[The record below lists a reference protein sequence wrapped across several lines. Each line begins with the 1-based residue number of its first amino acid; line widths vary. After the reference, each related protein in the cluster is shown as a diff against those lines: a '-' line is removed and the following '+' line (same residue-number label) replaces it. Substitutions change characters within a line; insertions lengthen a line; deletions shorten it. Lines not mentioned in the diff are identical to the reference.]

1 MGKNTTRS
9 RFLKIS
15 AFDIQFNILG
25 CTLKVSF
32 PFLTLLTLLLLV
44 DNNGTIVY
52 GVFAAL
58 IHELG
63 HISAMMIKN
72 CRPQKIS
79 FRAFDINIIDRS
91 RVKRNYNDDLFILAA
106 GPLSNI
112 IFCLVLYCIYK
123 FGGCSWLVKPIYENI
138 FIAVF
143 NILPIESLDGGQIF
157 FNLLCRRLSIK
168 TATNFTVLISFM
180 VLLPIAVVGFY
191 ILLVSRYN
199 FSLLLLSCYLI
210 GILLLKHKEFYY

>member
-1 MGKNTTRS
+1 MTRS

-15 AFDIQFNILG
+15 AFDVQFNVFG
-25 CTLKVSF
+25 CTFTVSF
-32 PFLTLLTLLLLV
+32 PFLTILTLLLLI

-52 GVFAAL
+52 GVLAAL

-63 HISAMMIKN
+63 HISAMMIKK

-79 FRAFDINIIDRS
+79 FRAFDINIVDRS
-91 RVKRNYNDDLFILAA
+91 RVKRNYNDDLFILVA

-112 IFCLVLYCIYK
+112 IWGLVLYCIYK
-123 FGGCSWLVKPIYENI
+123 FCAENWIIKPICENI

-143 NILPIESLDGGQIF
+143 NILPIESLDGGQIL
-157 FNLLCRRLSIK
+157 FNLLCRKLNVK

-180 VLLPIAVVGFY
+180 VLLPVAAVGFY
-191 ILLVSRYN
+191 ILIVSRYN
-199 FSLLLLSCYLI
+199 FSLLLLSCYLM
-210 GILLLKHKEFYY
+210 GILLLKHKDFYY

>member
-25 CTLKVSF
+25 CTLTVSF

-138 FIAVF
+138 FIEHFVRF
-143 NILPIESLDGGQIF
+143 KNTGY
-157 FNLLCRRLSIK
+157 LC
-168 TATNFTVLISFM
+168 V
-180 VLLPIAVVGFY
+180 
-191 ILLVSRYN
+191 
-199 FSLLLLSCYLI
+199 
-210 GILLLKHKEFYY
+210 H